1 MVVFSQ
7 KVIPFGKSCCIPE
20 KNGYYR
26 AKCFY
31 SGKSCCVQVIEVLF
45 GQMWLYSCKEV
56 VFGQSGC
63 VHAKWFYSG
72 KVVVFGQNW
81 LYSVKN
87 SCIRASLLYA
97 GKVIVF
103 GQKLLY

>member
-1 MVVFSQ
+1 MIVFGQKWFYSEKVVVLEQSGCIRS

-20 KNGYYR
+20 ENGCYR

-31 SGKSCCVQVIEVLF
+31 SGKSCCVQVIEVIF

-72 KVVVFGQNW
+72 KVVVFGQ
-81 LYSVKN
+81 K
-87 SCIRASLLYA
+87 
-97 GKVIVF
+97 
-103 GQKLLY
+103 